1 MELFEVNSQAL
12 ECPGEGDVDAAPPV
26 HQHLLHPALSD
37 HQIDEE
43 RVFAWVVEV
52 ESLIRPSES
61 DRVLR
66 PPVWGGRTGGRHQY
80 LAIVEPLLSSILLRS
95 VSAED
100 DVDLPVNAWEGSS
113 FPLLLLLGLSWFFWS
128 SPRRRGR

>member
-26 HQHLLHPALSD
+26 HQNLLHPALSD
-37 HQIDEE
+37 HRVDEE
-43 RVFAWVVEV
+43 RVFAWMVEV
-52 ESLIRPSES
+52 EPLIFPSES

-80 LAIVEPLLSSILLRS
+80 LAVVELLLSFVLLRPM
-95 VSAED
+95 SAED
-100 DVDLPVNAWEGSS
+100 DVDLPVDAWESS
-113 FPLLLLLGLSWFFWS
+113 SSPLLLLMGLSWFIWS
-128 SPRRRGR
+128 SPRRRRR